1 MSKEIIYF
9 HMATKGAGEN
19 SYPPIEPF
27 ITIMNNENDI
37 SSVFDDE
44 WAKELKIISS
54 VEGFD
59 PYSFWGERKIKKLAK
74 KHAQKTSGL
83 IYLEGLTAE
92 EIRKR
97 DKYKEEQMYSGKG
110 KYKGY
115 TMSTEEFLER
125 EQIKTESY
133 KTGR

>member
-1 MSKEIIYF
+1 
-9 HMATKGAGEN
+9 MAKQETLMVNFPEMTDDELYAFRDKL
-19 SYPPIEPF
+19 
-27 ITIMNNENDI
+27 
-37 SSVFDDE
+37 SVLHARFDDE